1 MINGH
6 RPKEGPQLD
15 FMLCEADGALYGGEA
30 GSGKTF
36 VLQLESCRYA
46 PDPTYTGII
55 FRRISTSITTPGGM
69 WDSGQ
74 EIYRDKGA
82 ILTKHNL
89 TVKFPEGGV
98 VKYSHLENEADK
110 YGHHGGQYCF
120 LGFDELPEFTYSM
133 WLYLQTRNRPKGE
146 SKLLPYWRATGNANA
161 DSWVRDLIDWWI
173 DPVTGYAIKERCG
186 VLRYYTIE
194 DDIIK
199 WVNKDWKNE
208 NGVGP
213 QSFTFFSA
221 GLDDNPV
228 EKGWRDRYRSNINAK
243 DRVTRERL
251 GRGNWNISSKGGM
264 FEQGWF
270 KKVDRVPDGASYF
283 RYWDFAAT
291 EAEEGKDPDWTS
303 GALCAVASGEFYIVD
318 IKRMRAKPANIEK
331 TVKEVAERDGYAVPV
346 AFEEEK
352 GSSGKFVSDHYHRTV
367 LKGYEVH
374 PDPVTGEKTDRA
386 KPWSA
391 LAEQGHVYIVDG
403 EWNRTFLAEAGSFPL
418 NKKDQIDSVSGAY
431 KMLTRVNKVWPAY
444 QYKNF
449 KSINLKWSE
458 MEQQNI
464 VIVINLVGDK
474 KNGIYGLC
482 ALWGRKSQK
491 LYVYAEIVQSN
502 VVVDDLCLDIRKK
515 AVVSLE
521 KKAAGLYV
529 DKVFVSESLD
539 SGGDDVRKL
548 LRKAGIRSVVNSRAD
563 DTGGAVK
570 VNSMFN
576 NDEIVVDSSCT
587 EADRQFKEW
596 TYREKAGGR
605 PMEGFPLCKAL
616 CGVVTELK
624 AARELEEPRKEAP
637 YSYASKRVREK
648 LKQGVLPLGPQKG
661 IPYNPDRGMMP

>member
-1 MINGH
+1 MDIGLYRMDGDPGKIEEKMQHTAN
-6 RPKEGPQLD
+6 LD
-15 FMLCEADGALYGGEA
+15 GTDVA
-30 GSGKTF
+30 
-36 VLQLESCRYA
+36 
-46 PDPTYTGII
+46 
-55 FRRISTSITTPGGM
+55 IS
-69 WDSGQ
+69 W
-74 EIYRDKGA
+74 
-82 ILTKHNL
+82 
-89 TVKFPEGGV
+89 
-98 VKYSHLENEADK
+98 
-110 YGHHGGQYCF
+110 
-120 LGFDELPEFTYSM
+120 
-133 WLYLQTRNRPKGE
+133 
-146 SKLLPYWRATGNANA
+146 
-161 DSWVRDLIDWWI
+161 
-173 DPVTGYAIKERCG
+173 
-186 VLRYYTIE
+186 
-194 DDIIK
+194 
-199 WVNKDWKNE
+199 
-208 NGVGP
+208 
-213 QSFTFFSA
+213 
-221 GLDDNPV
+221 
-228 EKGWRDRYRSNINAK
+228 
-243 DRVTRERL
+243 
-251 GRGNWNISSKGGM
+251 
-264 FEQGWF
+264 
-270 KKVDRVPDGASYF
+270 
-283 RYWDFAAT
+283 
-291 EAEEGKDPDWTS
+291 
-303 GALCAVASGEFYIVD
+303 
-318 IKRMRAKPANIEK
+318 
-331 TVKEVAERDGYAVPV
+331 
-346 AFEEEK
+346 EEEK
-352 GSSGKFVSDHYHRTV
+352 GSAGGYVSNHLHTTV
-367 LKGYEVH
+367 FKGYECH
-374 PDPVTGEKTDRA
+374 PDPVSGDKISRA
-386 KPWSA
+386 KPVAS
-391 LAEQGHVYIVDG
+391 LAEHGRVHLLRAP
-403 EWNRTFLAEAGSFPL
+403 WNRPFLAQAGVSHSPGR
-418 NKKDQIDSVSGAY
+418 KCDMIDALSG
-431 KMLTRVNKVWPAY
+431 LTRWQLRATRSGRIFYNKTS
-444 QYKNF
+444 